1 MVQKTYSEEELKD
14 KIIKELEEELE
25 KEYKLSNYDEKN
37 KKREVEIQKEDDGL
51 KVKII
56 YEVKE
61 KISTKAN

>member
-56 YEVKE
+56 YEVQE